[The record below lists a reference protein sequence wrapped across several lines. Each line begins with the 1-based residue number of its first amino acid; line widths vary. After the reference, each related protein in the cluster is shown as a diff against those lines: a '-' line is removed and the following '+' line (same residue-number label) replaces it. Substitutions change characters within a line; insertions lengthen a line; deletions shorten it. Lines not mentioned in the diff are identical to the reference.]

1 MFTVI
6 VSLGS
11 TIRELSFT
19 SIFHGT
25 FPVAFPLAVV
35 AIPLTCGPGQVNLG
49 GS

>member
-1 MFTVI
+1 MI

-35 AIPLTCGPGQVNLG
+35 PLTFGPGQINLG